1 MLQKSSAYEGVVRL
15 APRRQVNPGERTGHG
30 HLESRNM
37 NLGAMHVDLVLPM
50 DTRHDLTVNDGELQ
64 LYGKG

>member
-1 MLQKSSAYEGVVRL
+1 
-15 APRRQVNPGERTGHG
+15 
-30 HLESRNM
+30 M
-37 NLGAMHVDLVLPM
+37 NLGEMHVDLVLPM